1 MLRAYGNAEELR
13 KSPCLPPLSQ
23 PIHHPQSELGRYI
36 SLIGDWNEG
45 SRLHRRW
52 GVWGMQDMRLQFE
65 SYYRVCPS
73 LSQSRLR
80 TSHACDIRMG
90 GRKTREQVL
99 KESWMRKC
107 LLSFLSVSFRHI
119 KNKWLWT
126 GTDGQCSFFYYN
138 VIKHK
143 YKELSTMTQ
152 PLWPG
157 LI

>member
-1 MLRAYGNAEELR
+1 MGMQRSWENLLVFPQPA
-13 KSPCLPPLSQ
+13 Q

-45 SRLHRRW
+45 SRLHWRW

-65 SYYRVCPS
+65 SYYRACPS

-80 TSHACDIRMG
+80 TSHACHIRMG
-90 GRKTREQVL
+90 GGRQREPFL

-119 KNKWLWT
+119 KDNWLWA
-126 GTDGQCSFFYYN
+126 GTDGQCPSFYSN
-138 VIKHK
+138 VIKLK
-143 YKELSTMTQ
+143 YKELNTMTQ
-152 PLWPG
+152 PIWSG